1 MPPKFSN
8 STCNSPQNSRPL
20 KTNTIRRWGETIRLH
35 HADAGRSLDVYYV
48 DTTAA
53 RHRSAGMGWAE
64 SGGGK
69 WMFGPW
75 MCGKCWKTSFLMFSY
90 PMDKEWFVFGEL
102 LICFCWCAF
111 ALGNDVGVLLGTVEC
126 WITDDD
132 ACFQPD
138 IANVITFGGMLWTNP
153 SFNYIFVVEW
163 LGNSIS
169 MRFESLAP
177 YTNGNICILNM
188 KPISRRLI
196 WR

>member
-1 MPPKFSN
+1 
-8 STCNSPQNSRPL
+8 
-20 KTNTIRRWGETIRLH
+20 
-35 HADAGRSLDVYYV
+35 
-48 DTTAA
+48 
-53 RHRSAGMGWAE
+53 MGWAE

-75 MCGKCWKTSFLMFSY
+75 MCGKRWKSSFLMFSY

-111 ALGNDVGVLLGTVEC
+111 ALGNDVGVLLGTVVC
-126 WITDDD
+126 WISDDD

-177 YTNGNICILNM
+177 YTNGNTVFASSTWNPSQEGLFEDRGPSNQPYRNRKIMRFRALVGLVPWNVITSFVLILLC
-188 KPISRRLI
+188 SRNARKAT
-196 WR
+196 